1 MQYSHMGSTKLPN
14 AILLT
19 EILRKKNNRV
29 CFDKSSQG
37 VDAIEAGEAM
47 MRESS
52 ENICAF

>member
-1 MQYSHMGSTKLPN
+1 MGSTKLPN
-14 AILLT
+14 AIILT